1 MIPAD
6 RMDRGRGV
14 TESPETVAPQNSTG
28 SGGVRPDLWAV
39 VGLSQVPSVELEAW
53 IRAGWEMWCDLLEE
67 LVHTDGMLPS
77 RQLAGRLVAFF
88 EDTYWRAEEA
98 RGEVLR
104 RQFEQ
109 IPVAA
114 GLSACGE
121 VL

>member
-1 MIPAD
+1 MIPAN

-14 TESPETVAPQNSTG
+14 TEPPEPLSPQKSAG
-28 SGGVRPDLWAV
+28 SGGGPPDLWAV
-39 VGLSQVPSVELEAW
+39 VGLSGIPPVELDAR
-53 IRAGWEMWCDLLEE
+53 IRAGWELWCDLLEE

-114 GLSACGE
+114 GPSACGE